1 MVSVKRSTPMCCSR
15 LLNERKADDALY
27 ADKEK
32 LVSASY
38 KRKLMEM
45 KKWDQ
50 EDARLDAVEA
60 AEDVTKRGTQA
71 MAGFYANLMTKNIAM
86 GGAADSKSAYTVG
99 ISSSRRPEE
108 DQESKPKESKEEA
121 LETAASSPAAHKKMR
136 VESQE
141 HEEQPERG
149 EYVKKVAS
157 VATVAPGPSK
167 EDKIAA
173 AKARFLARKAE
184 RQ

>member
-1 MVSVKRSTPMCCSR
+1 MCCSR

-60 AEDVTKRGTQA
+60 AEDVTKRGTAA
-71 MAGFYANLMTKNIAM
+71 MAGFYANLMTKNVAM
-86 GGAADSKSAYTVG
+86 GGAVDSKSAYTVG
-99 ISSSRRPEE
+99 ISSSGRPEE
-108 DQESKPKESKEEA
+108 NKEDKPKQEHDEAES
-121 LETAASSPAAHKKMR
+121 SSPAAHKKMR

-141 HEEQPERG
+141 RDEEQPEQG
-149 EYVKKVAS
+149 ELAKKAATPVAAA
-157 VATVAPGPSK
+157 VAAPGPSK

-173 AKARFLARKAE
+173 AKARFLARKAG

>member
-1 MVSVKRSTPMCCSR
+1 MSVCCYSR

-60 AEDVTKRGTQA
+60 AEDVTKRGTDA
-71 MAGFYANLMTKNIAM
+71 MAGFYANLMTKNVAM
-86 GGAADSKSAYTVG
+86 GGTIDSKSAYTVG
-99 ISSSRRPEE
+99 IQRPGEA
-108 DQESKPKESKEEA
+108 KPKESHRQEEVV
-121 LETAASSPAAHKKMR
+121 SSPSAHKKMR
-136 VESQE
+136 LVESE
-141 HEEQPERG
+141 AHEEEPEQA
-149 EYVKKVAS
+149 EPVNKA
-157 VATVAPGPSK
+157 AADPTLSK

-173 AKARFLARKAE
+173 AKARFLARKAM
-184 RQ
+184 RNDSQ